1 MNNKELFQNTFSQL
15 KVSDE
20 KRKELVTM
28 SRMVKP
34 KRKFR
39 LTKMAVAVA
48 CFVLVLAGGTVAY
61 AVSDGRVFNDL
72 GHWLRADVFINEE
85 RQEAQVTKENSGDF
99 IIKYGDQNNGGE
111 IKMDGKKDSTVM
123 VLDIDFLDEEGNEAS
138 DSKVLQIDKTASYED
153 QLWQIREQMLP
164 LPNTQEDDVTLSD
177 NYVATL
183 QKAAEKLEGVWKE
196 GILLSIGD
204 IKKVKSG
211 RKIFIDGYEFEK
223 TSGETEKR
231 TSWLYIDYTDVK
243 LDSAGKAEF
252 NQMSDAGYKAEF
264 KITLESG
271 EIREWVPV
279 EIYK

>member
-1 MNNKELFQNTFSQL
+1 
-15 KVSDE
+15 
-20 KRKELVTM
+20 M

-39 LTKMAVAVA
+39 LTKMAAAVA

-164 LPNTQEDDVTLSD
+164 LPNTQADDVTLSD

-271 EIREWVPV
+271 EVREWVPV
-279 EIYK
+279 ENYK

>member
-1 MNNKELFQNTFSQL
+1 
-15 KVSDE
+15 
-20 KRKELVTM
+20 M

-39 LTKMAVAVA
+39 LTKMAAAVA

-164 LPNTQEDDVTLSD
+164 LPNTQADDVTLSD

-211 RKIFIDGYEFEK
+211 RKIFIDGYQFEK

>member
-28 SRMVKP
+28 SRMIKP
-34 KRKFR
+34 KRKYH
-39 LTKMAVAVA
+39 LTKMAAAVA
-48 CFVLVLAGGTVAY
+48 CFVLVLAGGTAAY

-111 IKMDGKKDSTVM
+111 IKIDGKKDSTVM

-164 LPNTQEDDVTLSD
+164 LPNTQADDVTLSD

-183 QKAAEKLEGVWKE
+183 QKAVEKLEGVWKE

-271 EIREWVPV
+271 EVREWVPV